1 MCCEGVGEKVE
12 ELGEPVRE
20 EKDVFRSCKVA
31 LAGGLNG
38 RVVAIFLVSRNLYR
52 SALCHAHY
60 RELSCPVERDAAEP
74 ELSRDVAVR
83 HTLDFRI

>member
-1 MCCEGVGEKVE
+1 MGEKVE

-20 EKDVFRSCKVA
+20 ENDAFRSCKVA
-31 LAGGLNG
+31 LTGGLNG

-52 SALCHAHY
+52 SALSHAHH
-60 RELSCPVERDAAEP
+60 RELSCPVKCDIAEP
-74 ELSRDVAVR
+74 ELLRDVAVK